1 LKVKSQKSKVKSQK
15 ITEPSVLKFVNRSER
30 ALIARSEYELIEL
43 AKRVREN
50 AHAPYSK
57 FKVGAV
63 VECGDGRVF
72 TGCNVENSSYG
83 LSMCAER
90 AAIFKAISEG
100 GRDFRRI
107 AVIADTD
114 GPVHPCGACRQVIS
128 DLFGGEAQVVMAD
141 LRGQMELRQVQELLP
156 EPFDRSALKR

>member
-1 LKVKSQKSKVKSQK
+1 MKVKSQKAKDKTPKSAAVVRFIK
-15 ITEPSVLKFVNRSER
+15 RPKRVTAISSE
-30 ALIARSEYELIEL
+30 AELIGL
-43 AKRVREN
+43 AKEVRLH

-63 VECGDGRVF
+63 VECHDGRVF

-90 AAIFKAISEG
+90 TAIFKAVSEG
-100 GRDFRRI
+100 ARDFKRI

-114 GPVHPCGACRQVIS
+114 GPVRPCGACRQVIS
-128 DLFGGEAQVVMAD
+128 DLFGGDAEVVMAD
-141 LRGQMELRQVQELLP
+141 LRGQIETKTVDELLP
-156 EPFDRSALKR
+156 APFDRSVLR